1 MSKIS
6 KNITLVAS
14 AVAFSALMIGSASAA
29 DLKIGLAGPFTGQL
43 AQFGTQFKNGA
54 SLAIEDINKA
64 GGILG
69 NQITVVEG
77 DDACDPK
84 QAVSVAN
91 KFVSEKV
98 SMVIGHFCSGSSI
111 PASDVYKEE
120 NIVQISPA
128 STNPT
133 FTERGYANV
142 FRVCGRDDKQGLVA
156 AQYIMKNFKGKNVA
170 ILDDKSQYG
179 KGLADETRKSLN
191 AAGGKEVLNESITP
205 GEKDYSAVVSKLKA
219 AKVDVIYL
227 GGYHPEA
234 ALIVRQAKEQGL
246 KAVLMSGDA
255 LQTKEFWSIAGD
267 AGEGTLFTFGPDYSK
282 RPDAKDLVARFK
294 AKNIVPEG
302 YTLYS
307 YASFQVLQ
315 QAAKSANS
323 LKTAD
328 ISKVIHSGTKFDTVI
343 GKISFDAKGDV
354 TRPDYSIYKFSKGD
368 WVEIT
373 N

>member
-1 MSKIS
+1 MLKVT
-6 KNITLVAS
+6 KTLTMLSA
-14 AVAFSALMIGSASAA
+14 AVAFSALVLGSASAA
-29 DLKIGLAGPFTGQL
+29 DVKIGLAGPFSGGL

-54 SLAIEDINKA
+54 ALAIEDINKS

-69 NQITVVEG
+69 NQIVVIEG

-98 SMVIGHFCSGSSI
+98 TMVVGHFCSGSSI

-120 NIVQISPA
+120 NILQISPA
-128 STNPT
+128 STNPS
-133 FTERGYANV
+133 FTERGYLNT
-142 FRVCGRDDKQGLVA
+142 FRVCGRDDKQGLIA
-156 AQYIMKNFKGKNVA
+156 AQYIIKNFKKKNIA

-179 KGLADETRKSLN
+179 KGLADETRKNLN
-191 AAGGKEVLNESITP
+191 AGGVTEVFNESITP
-205 GEKDYSAVVSKLKA
+205 GEKDYSSVVSKLKL

-255 LQTKEFWSIAGD
+255 LQTQEFWATSGD
-267 AGEGTLFTFGPDYSK
+267 AGEGTLFTFGPDYAK
-282 RPDAKDLVARFK
+282 RKDAKALVKRF
-294 AKNIVPEG
+294 ADKNIVPEG

-315 QAAKSANS
+315 QAAKKANS
-323 LKTAD
+323 LNSAD
-328 ISKVIHSGTKFDTVI
+328 IAKVIHSGMKFDTVI

-354 TRPDYSIYKFSKGD
+354 TRPDYSIYKFTKGN

-373 N
+373 K

>member
-1 MSKIS
+1 MSKVTKSLTI
-6 KNITLVAS
+6 LAS
-14 AVAFSALMIGSASAA
+14 AVAVTALMLGSVNAA
-29 DLKIGLAGPFTGQL
+29 DVKIGLAGPFTGDL

-54 SLAIEDINKA
+54 SLAIEDINKS

-69 NQITVVEG
+69 NQIMVVEG

-98 SMVIGHFCSGSSI
+98 TMVVGHFCSGSSI

-133 FTERGYANV
+133 FTERGYANT

-170 ILDDKSQYG
+170 ILHDKTAYG
-179 KGLADETRKSLN
+179 QGLAEETKKSLN
-191 AAGGKEVLNESITP
+191 AAGGKEVMFEAITP
-205 GEKDYSAVVSKLKA
+205 KEKDYSAVVSQMKA

-255 LQTKEFWSIAGD
+255 LQTKEFWSISGD

-282 RPDAKDLVARFK
+282 RKDAKELVARFA

-315 QAAKSANS
+315 QAAKKANS
-323 LKTAD
+323 LKSAD
-328 ISKVIHSGTKFDTVI
+328 IQKTIHSGHKFDTVI

-354 TRPDYSIYKFSKGD
+354 TRPDYSIYKFTKGE

>member
-1 MSKIS
+1 MSKIT
-6 KNITLVAS
+6 KTLTLLS
-14 AVAFSALMIGSASAA
+14 TAVAFSALVLGSATAA
-29 DLKIGLAGPFTGQL
+29 EIKIGLAGPFSGGL

-54 SLAIEDINKA
+54 SLAIEDLNKS

-69 NQITVVEG
+69 NQIVVVEG

-98 SMVIGHFCSGSSI
+98 SMVVGHFCSGSSI

-120 NIVQISPA
+120 NIVQITPA

-133 FTERGYANV
+133 FTERGYANT

-156 AQYIMKNFKGKNVA
+156 AQYIIKNFKGKNIA

-179 KGLADETRKSLN
+179 KGLADETRKNLN
-191 AAGGKEVLNESITP
+191 AGGVKEVFSESITP
-205 GEKDYSAVVSKLKA
+205 GEKDYSAVVTKLKL

-246 KAVLMSGDA
+246 KAILMSGDA
-255 LQTKEFWSIAGD
+255 LQTQEFWATSGD
-267 AGEGTLFTFGPDYSK
+267 AGEGTLFTFGPDYAK
-282 RPDAKDLVARFK
+282 RPDAKDLVARFA
-294 AKNIVPEG
+294 AKKINPEG

-315 QAAKSANS
+315 QAAKMANS
-323 LKTAD
+323 LKSAD
-328 ISKVIHSGTKFDTVI
+328 IQKVIHSGTKFDTVI

-354 TRPDYSIYKFSKGD
+354 TRPDYSIYKFTKGN
-368 WVEIT
+368 WVEI
-373 N
+373 NN